1 MNLESV
7 PADQKEQISREI
19 IEEQEANKILQSV
32 GKYFIEYDQQL
43 HQEFKRTPWNDKE
56 KREEIYRQ
64 SKSLDTVVAKITRT
78 IQTGKMART
87 QLTQWQK
94 AAKQVKDMVGYN

>member
-7 PADQKEQISREI
+7 PDDQKKQISREI
-19 IEEQEANKILQSV
+19 IEEQEANKLLTSFGQ
-32 GKYFIEYDQQL
+32 YFIEYDQQL
-43 HQEFKRTPWNDKE
+43 HQEFKKTAWGDKE

-64 SKSLDTVVAKITRT
+64 SKSLDTVMAKITKK

-94 AAKQVKDMVGYN
+94 AAKAVKNVIGL